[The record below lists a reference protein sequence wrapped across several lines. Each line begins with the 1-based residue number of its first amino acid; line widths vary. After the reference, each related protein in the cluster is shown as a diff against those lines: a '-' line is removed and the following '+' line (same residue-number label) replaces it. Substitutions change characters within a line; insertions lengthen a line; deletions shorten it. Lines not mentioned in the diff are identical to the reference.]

1 MARDSEVN
9 ADKLGNEASAVF
21 VVRSGSISRQGGE
34 LELRG
39 ALEDR
44 AQGLQGTQRIH
55 CLEKPGKDWYVHSNQ
70 IKNYDTE
77 IFLNYSIF

>member
-34 LELRG
+34 LELHE
-39 ALEDR
+39 ALEEG
-44 AQGLQGTQRIH
+44 AHGLQGTQRIH
-55 CLEKPGKDWYVHSNQ
+55 YLEKLIQTDMFVVIILKFKILS
-70 IKNYDTE
+70 
-77 IFLNYSIF
+77 FF

>member
-21 VVRSGSISRQGGE
+21 VVRSGSISRQGRE

-39 ALEDR
+39 ALEEG
-44 AQGLQGTQRIH
+44 AHGLQGTQRIH
-55 CLEKPGKDWYVHSNQ
+55 GLEKPGTGWYVDSN
-70 IKNYDTE
+70 
-77 IFLNYSIF
+77 